1 MRVSKLAS
9 FVAKVWLIVFAIL
22 ATQIQPG
29 AFSTAAAAAGKVI
42 FDKDYNLAAGQKA
55 NFSINVVKGQKL
67 RLVGSGAEANSSSSY
82 LEYTRPDGSKGTSY
96 SIVKPSGAGTGAI
109 TFGPVSQGG
118 TYKFTIGPSSN
129 TGTLGNFNLKV
140 ILGSDPILI
149 EPGQMIEFDFA
160 EKGEMHSFYIN
171 ASAGTDYRL
180 VTLSTQN
187 NGSMSADYARPD
199 GTTNTLYSFR
209 SSGAG
214 YMAQDL
220 NPTQTGRYTFD
231 TYYSKASETGKVQ
244 LTLLKIA
251 PATPLLVGKELNLD
265 FSRFGDRQKVTINL
279 TKGYV
284 YNVYSTNQDA
294 SSSTLNAD
302 YTRPDGTTGTVFSL
316 REGGAGAKATKIGP
330 MLMSGTYSFS
340 IYRNTARD
348 NSDVKITFVR
358 LEKPVIVKPNSPIE
372 INFNIPGQG
381 FSYAVPV
388 NQGDKIQLQTESL
401 NENLGLIGDFVR
413 PDGTTAAYY
422 RFRYSEAGK
431 QFDTSNPT
439 GYSQTGFYIFNLWND
454 QPNQLGKLTLTV
466 LGSTSTATNFE
477 SSLGNPSGDESSPLP
492 SSAKAEPKPSP
503 SASTSKS
510 PSPKPTPPSTPAAS
524 ETDLKALTEQAES
537 SIKKIESGT
546 FTQADV
552 QRAIDAAS
560 KAVALAEK
568 ALKASN
574 SANSKSAD
582 AQETAE
588 KALENAKQVKEL
600 AKDLDAANRSIGVIA
615 KAVSGISKT
624 LSAMT
629 AESACRDKNAKI
641 SAGTGIIADTID
653 LLVDKLKL
661 SKSGE
666 VVAYLANLLAN
677 LNDIRAIDACEAK

>member
-1 MRVSKLAS
+1 MKVSKSTS
-9 FVAKVWLIVFAIL
+9 FVAKVWLFAFAIL

-29 AFSTAAAAAGKVI
+29 ALPPTAAAGKII
-42 FDKDYNLAAGQKA
+42 FNQNYNLAAGEKA

-67 RLVGSGAEANSSSSY
+67 RLVGSGADANSSSSY
-82 LEYTRPDGSKGTSY
+82 LDFARPDGSVGNSY
-96 SIVKPSGAGTGAI
+96 SNIKPSGAGTGAI

-118 TYKFTIGPSSN
+118 TYKFTIRPSSN
-129 TGTLGNFNLKV
+129 TGTLGNFNLKA
-140 ILGSDPILI
+140 ILVSDPVLI
-149 EPGQMIEFDFA
+149 EPGQMIEMDFA
-160 EKGEMHSFYIN
+160 EKGEMNSFYIN

-180 VTLSTQN
+180 VTLSTQD
-187 NGSMSADYARPD
+187 NGSMYSDYARPD
-199 GTTNTLYSFR
+199 GTTNSLYSFR

-220 NPTQTGRYTFD
+220 NPAQTGRYTFD
-231 TYYSKASETGKVQ
+231 TYYSQASETGKVQ

-265 FSRFGDRQKVTINL
+265 FSRFGDRQKIKINL

-388 NQGDKIQLQTESL
+388 NQGDKIQFQTESL
-401 NENLGLIGDFVR
+401 NVNLGLIGDFVR

-454 QPNQLGKLTLTV
+454 QPNQMGKLTLTV

-477 SSLGNPSGDESSPLP
+477 SSLGNPSGDESSPPP
-492 SSAKAEPKPSP
+492 SSTKAEPKPSA
-503 SASTSKS
+503 SASASKS
-510 PSPKPTPPSTPAAS
+510 PSPKPTSPSTPGVS
-524 ETDLKALTEQAES
+524 ETDIKTLTEQAES
-537 SIKKIESGT
+537 SIKKIESGS
-546 FTQADV
+546 FTQADI
-552 QRAIDAAS
+552 QRAIDSAN

-574 SANSKSAD
+574 SANSNSKD

-588 KALENAKQVKEL
+588 KALENASKVKEL
-600 AKDLDAANRSIGVIA
+600 AKDLETANKSIGVIRT
-615 KAVSGISKT
+615 AVNSISKT
-624 LSAMT
+624 VIAMT

-641 SAGTGIIADTID
+641 SIGTSIIADSID
-653 LLVDKLKL
+653 LLFGEIKIAKLGAFVL
-661 SKSGE
+661 QSAAS
-666 VVAYLANLLAN
+666 
-677 LNDIRAIDACEAK
+677 LNDFRAIDACKGK

>member
-1 MRVSKLAS
+1 MKESKLAS
-9 FVAKVWLIVFAIL
+9 FVAKVWLIVFVIL
-22 ATQIQPG
+22 ATQIQP
-29 AFSTAAAAAGKVI
+29 AALSRAVAAGKII
-42 FDKDYNLAAGQKA
+42 FDKDYNLAAGEKA

-82 LEYTRPDGSKGTSY
+82 LEYTRPDGSTGTSY
-96 SIVKPSGAGTGAI
+96 SNVKPAGAGTGAS

-118 TYKFTIGPSSN
+118 TYKFSIRPSSN
-129 TGTLGNFNLKV
+129 TGALGNFNLKV
-140 ILGSDPILI
+140 ISGSNPVLI

-160 EKGEMHSFYIN
+160 EKGELHSFYIN

-187 NGSMSADYARPD
+187 NGSMTADYTRPD
-199 GTTNTLYSFR
+199 GTTNTLYSYR
-209 SSGAG
+209 SSGPG
-214 YMAQDL
+214 YTAQDL

-302 YTRPDGTTGTVFSL
+302 YSRPDGTTGTVFSI

-330 MLMSGTYSFS
+330 MLMTGTYSYS

-358 LEKPVIVKPNSPIE
+358 LEKPVIVKPNLPTE
-372 INFNIPGQG
+372 IIFSKPGQG
-381 FSYAVPV
+381 FSIAVPV
-388 NQGDKIQLQTESL
+388 NQGDKIQLQTESV
-401 NENLGLIGDFVR
+401 NENMGLIGDFVR

-422 RFRYSEAGK
+422 RFRYAEAGK

-439 GYSQTGFYIFNLWND
+439 GYSQTGFYVFNLWNSQPD
-454 QPNQLGKLTLTV
+454 QMGKLTLTV
-466 LGSTSTATNFE
+466 LGSTSSATNFE
-477 SSLGNPSGDESSPLP
+477 SSLGNPSGDEISPPP
-492 SSAKAEPKPSP
+492 SSTKAEPKPSP
-503 SASTSKS
+503 SASASKS
-510 PSPKPTPPSTPAAS
+510 PSPNPTSPSTPAAS
-524 ETDLKALTEQAES
+524 ETDVKTLTEQAES

-546 FTQADV
+546 FTQADI
-552 QRAIDAAS
+552 QRAIDSAN

-568 ALKASN
+568 ALKTSN
-574 SANSKSAD
+574 SANSKSKD

-588 KALENAKQVKEL
+588 KALQNASKVKEL
-600 AKDLDAANRSIGVIA
+600 AKDLEAANKSIGVIS
-615 KAVSGISKT
+615 KAVNSVSKT
-624 LSAMT
+624 VYAMT
-629 AESACRDKNAKI
+629 VESACRDKNAKVSSGLSI
-641 SAGTGIIADTID
+641 LSDTFSLLVPD
-653 LLVDKLKL
+653 LLQVGKYGSYIL
-661 SKSGE
+661 ST
-666 VVAYLANLLAN
+666 AAN
-677 LNDIRAIDACEAK
+677 LNDINAIDSCKQK